1 MFVSID
7 HRPHRFDLLPD
18 RYCEYFIFGSRRG
31 PPPKYGAIPERISVR
46 RKLAGQ
52 SSKKE
57 SLDGARIEPGVHLGF
72 RDPFVPDESL
82 DPASLKTLLDY
93 LAAGGCTGALVLGM
107 LGEADR
113 LDDDERRQ
121 VLSTALDYAGDR
133 LQISVGV
140 THNSTVVTRRRALE
154 AQEQG
159 AAAVM
164 VSPPPGSAAGPALK
178 EHFKR
183 VPPFDHSAHRAG
195 SPYFEWR
202 EIAGRVH
209 RLTLRISTARMV
221 CKLEDP
227 PTAVKMNALHGL
239 EPGYQIFGGL
249 GGVSLLHELDAGSA
263 GAMTGFAVVE
273 MLVEI
278 VSAYQRGDRASAAAA
293 YERALPLMVFEA
305 QPGAGVAL
313 EKKF

>member
-1 MFVSID
+1 MA
-7 HRPHRFDLLPD
+7 HGL
-18 RYCEYFIFGSRRG
+18 
-31 PPPKYGAIPERISVR
+31 K
-46 RKLAGQ
+46 
-52 SSKKE
+52 
-57 SLDGARIEPGVHLGF
+57 PGVHCISAT
-72 RDPFVPDESL
+72 PFLPDESL
-82 DPASLKTLLDY
+82 DLASLKTLLDY
-93 LAAGGCTGALVLGM
+93 LAAGGCTGALVLGV

-113 LDDDERRQ
+113 LDDDERRE

-140 THNSTVVTRRRALE
+140 THNSTVVTRRRALA
-154 AQEQG
+154 AQGQG
-159 AAAVM
+159 VAAVM

-183 VPPFDHSAHRAG
+183 IASDLTIPLIVQDHPTSSGVKLPVEFIASLYEFLLPG
-195 SPYFEWR
+195 S
-202 EIAGRVH
+202 
-209 RLTLRISTARMV
+209 V

-227 PTAVKMNALHGL
+227 PTAVKMHALRGL
-239 EPGYQIFGGL
+239 EPGYLIFGGL
-249 GGVSLLHELDAGSA
+249 GGVSLLHELDAGSV

-278 VSAYQRGDRASAAAA
+278 VSAYQRGDRAAAAIA

-313 EKKF
+313 RKEILKRRGAIAHGTVRQPAPTPGTFALSLLDDLMSSLATGAVS

>member
-1 MFVSID
+1 MA
-7 HRPHRFDLLPD
+7 HGL
-18 RYCEYFIFGSRRG
+18 
-31 PPPKYGAIPERISVR
+31 K
-46 RKLAGQ
+46 
-52 SSKKE
+52 
-57 SLDGARIEPGVHLGF
+57 PGVHCISAT
-72 RDPFVPDESL
+72 PFLPDESL
-82 DPASLKTLLDY
+82 DLVSVRTLLDY
-93 LAAGGCTGALVLGM
+93 LVAGGCDGALVLGV

-113 LDDDERRQ
+113 LNDAERRQ
-121 VLSTALDYAGDR
+121 VLETALDHAADR

-140 THNSTVVTRRRALE
+140 THSSTVVTRQRALD
-154 AQEQG
+154 AQRLG

-164 VSPPPGSAAGPALK
+164 VSPPPGSVAGPALK

-183 VPPFDHSAHRAG
+183 IAADLSIPLIVQDHPTSSGVKMPVEFIASLYEFLPPG
-195 SPYFEWR
+195 S
-202 EIAGRVH
+202 
-209 RLTLRISTARMV
+209 V

-227 PTAVKMNALHGL
+227 PTPVKMNKLREI

-278 VSAYQRGDRASAAAA
+278 VSSHQRGDRDHAGDA

-313 EKKF
+313 RKEILRRRKAIAHGTVRQPAPTPDRFAMALLDDLLESVASPVS

>member
-1 MFVSID
+1 MAHGLKS
-7 HRPHRFDLLPD
+7 
-18 RYCEYFIFGSRRG
+18 
-31 PPPKYGAIPERISVR
+31 
-46 RKLAGQ
+46 
-52 SSKKE
+52 
-57 SLDGARIEPGVHLGF
+57 GVHCISAT
-72 RDPFVPDESL
+72 PFLPDESL
-82 DPASLKTLLDY
+82 DLASLKTFLDY
-93 LAAGGCTGALVLGM
+93 LATGGCTGALVLGV

-133 LQISVGV
+133 LQISVGI
-140 THNSTVVTRRRALE
+140 THNSTVVTRRRAME
-154 AQEQG
+154 AQAQG
-159 AAAVM
+159 VAAVM

-183 VPPFDHSAHRAG
+183 VASDLTIPLIVQDHPTSSGVKLPVEFIASLYEFLPPG
-195 SPYFEWR
+195 S
-202 EIAGRVH
+202 
-209 RLTLRISTARMV
+209 V

-227 PTAVKMNALHGL
+227 PTPVKMNTLREL

-278 VSAYQRGDRASAAAA
+278 VSAYQRGDRDAAAAA

-313 EKKF
+313 RKEILKRRGAIAHGTVRQPAPTPGPFALSLLDDLMSSLATGVAS

>member
-1 MFVSID
+1 
-7 HRPHRFDLLPD
+7 
-18 RYCEYFIFGSRRG
+18 
-31 PPPKYGAIPERISVR
+31 
-46 RKLAGQ
+46 LANGL
-52 SSKKE
+52 K
-57 SLDGARIEPGVHLGF
+57 PGVHCISAT
-72 RDPFVPDESL
+72 PFLPDESL
-82 DPASLKTLLDY
+82 DLASLQSLLDY
-93 LAAGGCTGALVLGM
+93 LATGGCTGALVLGV

-113 LDDDERRQ
+113 LDDDERRR
-121 VLSTALDYAGDR
+121 VLATALDHAGDR

-159 AAAVM
+159 VAAVM
-164 VSPPPGSAAGPALK
+164 VSPPPGSSAGPALK

-183 VPPFDHSAHRAG
+183 IAADLTIPLIVQDHPTSSGVKMPVEFIASLYELLPPG
-195 SPYFEWR
+195 S
-202 EIAGRVH
+202 
-209 RLTLRISTARMV
+209 V

-227 PTAVKMNALHGL
+227 PTAVKMNRLHEL

-273 MLVEI
+273 LLVESG
-278 VSAYQRGDRASAAAA
+278 SAYQQGDRAAAAAA
-293 YERALPLMVFEA
+293 YDRALPLMVFEA

-313 EKKF
+313 RKEILKRRGAIEHATVRQPAPIPGSFALGLLDDLMSSVSVAVPS